1 MPATTF
7 ALRLVFSYIY
17 GHSVLVLPYPLQR
30 DFRFIFPNTPFP
42 YPHYCETLSRFL
54 ERAAVKVGRYEI
66 LDTVGAGAFSRV
78 VRAHDP
84 FIGRI
89 VAIKIFP
96 TEIAKGEAREKFF
109 QEARVIGQISH
120 PCVLALHD
128 MGIDEASQTPYLV
141 MEFVDG
147 QPLDRILEKG
157 AVPFPRACAWI
168 GDIAVALGVAH
179 RKGVIHGDVKPANI
193 LITADGRVKLSDFGM
208 ARVASRDTGGS
219 PLLGT
224 PAYWCPEQIM
234 GRPQDA
240 RSDIFSLGG
249 VLYEMLTG
257 SSPFHAESIQAVCGR
272 VLSSTPLPPSHTNSS
287 VPAALD
293 EIVAKCLMKDPG
305 LRLSSCD
312 ALAEALYP
320 LARRKV
326 VAQVSQPAQQQQ
338 QTSSLRDRAARLL
351 RSA

>member
-1 MPATTF
+1 
-7 ALRLVFSYIY
+7 
-17 GHSVLVLPYPLQR
+17 
-30 DFRFIFPNTPFP
+30 
-42 YPHYCETLSRFL
+42 
-54 ERAAVKVGRYEI
+54 VKVGRYEV

-84 FIGRI
+84 YIGRI
-89 VAIKIFP
+89 VAVKIFP
-96 TEIAKGEAREKFF
+96 KEIASGEAREKFF

-120 PCVLALHD
+120 PCVLMLHD
-128 MGIDEASQTPYLV
+128 MGIDETSQTPYLV

-157 AVPFPRACAWI
+157 TVPFPRACAWI
-168 GDIAVALGVAH
+168 GDIAAALGVAH

-193 LITADGRVKLSDFGM
+193 LVTADGKVKLSDFGM
-208 ARVASRDTGGS
+208 ARLASRDTAGS

-249 VLYEMLTG
+249 VLYELLTG
-257 SSPFHAESIQAVCGR
+257 ESPFQAESIQAVCTR
-272 VLSSTPLPPSHTNSS
+272 VLSSTPVPVSHRNST
-287 VPAALD
+287 VPAGL
-293 EIVAKCLMKDPG
+293 EEVVMKCLMKDPA
-305 LRLSSCD
+305 LRPVGAD
-312 ALAEALYP
+312 AIAEALYP
-320 LARRKV
+320 FARRKV
-326 VAQVSQPAQQQQ
+326 ISQPAQAQPVQQQ
-338 QTSSLRDRAARLL
+338 NSLRDRAARLL

>member
-1 MPATTF
+1 
-7 ALRLVFSYIY
+7 
-17 GHSVLVLPYPLQR
+17 
-30 DFRFIFPNTPFP
+30 
-42 YPHYCETLSRFL
+42 
-54 ERAAVKVGRYEI
+54 VKVGRYEI

-84 FIGRI
+84 LIGRI

-96 TEIAKGEAREKFF
+96 KEIAHGEARDRFF

-120 PCVLALHD
+120 SCILSLHD
-128 MGIDEASQTPYLV
+128 MGIDEPTQTPYLV

-147 QPLDRILEKG
+147 QPLDRVLEKG
-157 AVPFPRACAWI
+157 TVPFPRACAWI
-168 GDIAVALGVAH
+168 GDIAGALSVAH

-193 LITADGRVKLSDFGM
+193 LINAEGRVKLSDFGM
-208 ARVASRDTGGS
+208 ARVARRDTGGS

-234 GRPQDA
+234 GRPQDS

-257 SSPFHAESIQAVCGR
+257 ESPFHGDSIQAVCTR
-272 VLSSTPLPPSHTNSS
+272 VLSSSPLPPSHRNST
-287 VPAALD
+287 VPHALD
-293 EIVAKCLMKDPG
+293 EIVMKCLAKDPA
-305 LRLSSCD
+305 LRPVTGD

-326 VAQVSQPAQQQQ
+326 PAQQAAAPAQQ
-338 QTSSLRDRAARLL
+338 SSLRDRAARLL

>member
-1 MPATTF
+1 
-7 ALRLVFSYIY
+7 
-17 GHSVLVLPYPLQR
+17 
-30 DFRFIFPNTPFP
+30 
-42 YPHYCETLSRFL
+42 
-54 ERAAVKVGRYEI
+54 VKVGRYEI
-66 LDTVGAGAFSRV
+66 LDTVGTGAFSRV

-89 VAIKIFP
+89 VAVKIFP
-96 TEIAKGEAREKFF
+96 SEIARGEAREKFF

-128 MGIDEASQTPYLV
+128 MGIDETSQTPYLV

-157 AVPFPRACAWI
+157 TIPLPRACAWI
-168 GDIAVALGVAH
+168 GDISVALGVAH

-193 LITADGRVKLSDFGM
+193 LITAEGRVKLSDFGM

-257 SSPFHAESIQAVCGR
+257 SSPFHAESIQAVCTR
-272 VLSSTPLPPSHTNSS
+272 VLSSSPLPPSRTNST

-293 EIVAKCLMKDPG
+293 EIVLKCLMKEPA
-305 LRLSSCD
+305 LRPASCD
-312 ALAEALYP
+312 AVAEVLYP

-326 VAQVSQPAQQQQ
+326 VVQPSQPAQRQQQQQ